1 MAPLIILGSE
11 LALKE
16 YLLYAKENHRIPER
30 VDSFDGPTEAISKIS
45 DPQKIGILAELL
57 QIAMEPSFRDGDFFT
72 LRSGVTNALVNCG
85 KEKPEAVIAVFERQ
99 IALEKQEIN
108 IRCCNDAIERI
119 GQLTRGKF
127 RQPMSLRDVKT
138 VLQRMIS

>member
-1 MAPLIILGSE
+1 MEIFHFAQRGN
-11 LALKE
+11 KC
-16 YLLYAKENHRIPER
+16 
-30 VDSFDGPTEAISKIS
+30 
-45 DPQKIGILAELL
+45 IGQLWE
-57 QIAMEPSFRDGDFFT
+57 G
-72 LRSGVTNALVNCG
+72 
-85 KEKPEAVIAVFERQ
+85 KPEAVIAVFERQ

>member
-1 MAPLIILGSE
+1 MAAIIE
-11 LALKE
+11 LVKGGMTNVLLCHHSFTQE
-16 YLLYAKENHRIPER
+16 Y
-30 VDSFDGPTEAISKIS
+30 
-45 DPQKIGILAELL
+45 
-57 QIAMEPSFRDGDFFT
+57 GDT
-72 LRSGVTNALVNCG
+72 HDVINGG
-85 KEKPEAVIAVFERQ
+85 EKF
-99 IALEKQEIN
+99 LN

>member
-1 MAPLIILGSE
+1 MDFLTFGHRDTD
-11 LALKE
+11 ALRF
-16 YLLYAKENHRIPER
+16 ENMDIAE
-30 VDSFDGPTEAISKIS
+30 
-45 DPQKIGILAELL
+45 ELL
-57 QIAMEPSFRDGDFFT
+57 SLTDGSACEQMRLSGRRSMGALFRCPH
-72 LRSGVTNALVNCG
+72 ALVNCG